1 MPQHETSQAARG
13 GRALRSRLCLG
24 VAIFLGVTNMAS
36 ADELKPF
43 EASYAWIW
51 HGLNVAVSTLTL
63 EKTGDTWSY
72 RSKSE
77 PRGIGKAFSERPV
90 QKSVLR
96 VTDAGVQPLSYQA
109 SDGTT
114 STRRAIDVKYDWDQ
128 GRVTGV
134 YEDDKVDLPL
144 TVGVQDDASVQVAMM
159 VELLRG
165 RTPDRFALL
174 NKNAVRQYRYIREGE
189 ATLQTPLGN
198 IATIIYKSER
208 DGSPRV
214 TRFWCAPDR
223 GYIPLKVEQTRGKDV
238 EWTMEIRSLK
248 RE

>member
-1 MPQHETSQAARG
+1 MRERETSQAARG
-13 GRALRSRLCLG
+13 RRGLRSRLCVGAL
-24 VAIFLGVTNMAS
+24 ILLGVTNMAS

-72 RSKSE
+72 RSRSE

-109 SDGTT
+109 SDGTS

-134 YEDDKVDLPL
+134 YEEDKVDLPL
-144 TVGVQDDASVQVAMM
+144 TAGVQDDASVQVAMM

-174 NKNAVRQYRYIREGE
+174 NKNAVRQYRYSREGA

-223 GYIPLKVEQTRGKDV
+223 GYVPVKVEQTRGKDV